1 MMNYQNI
8 LSIFKLILDNLLI
21 VAPSQIKYLNIIIMK
36 LLKLCLFFTSFLF
49 LTGFVHLPAVLGPA
63 ITAATSGNLAK
74 ATAQLVFDNEFK
86 KKTGKSSLSYI
97 TEEVSKNNKEN
108 QINEDFKNL
117 IEKRIKTVHQKLVDQ
132 NNEPKIIKDFKL
144 LVEKR
149 VKFTHKKLIQQ
160 KINQ

>member
-1 MMNYQNI
+1 M
-8 LSIFKLILDNLLI
+8 DNLLI
-21 VAPSQIKYLNIIIMK
+21 VAFKQIKYPNLMNLRI
-36 LLKLCLFFTSFLF
+36 LKISLFFASFLF
-49 LTGFVHLPAVLGPA
+49 LTGFVPLPAVLGPA

-97 TEEVSKNNKEN
+97 TEEVSKNNEQKR
-108 QINEDFKNL
+108 INDNFKDL
-117 IEKRIKTVHQKLVDQ
+117 IEKRVKIVHQKLVDQ
-132 NNEPKIIKDFKL
+132 KNETKIIKDFKL

-149 VKFTHKKLIQQ
+149 VELTHKKLLQQ

>member
-1 MMNYQNI
+1 M
-8 LSIFKLILDNLLI
+8 IFRF
-21 VAPSQIKYLNIIIMK
+21 
-36 LLKLCLFFTSFLF
+36 LKVSLFFSSFLF
-49 LTGFVHLPAVLGPA
+49 LTGFVPLPAVLGPA

-97 TEEVSKNNKEN
+97 TEEVSKNNQEN
-108 QINEDFKNL
+108 RINKDFKDL
-117 IEKRIKTVHQKLVDQ
+117 IEKRVEIVHQKLVDQ
-132 NNEPKIIKDFKL
+132 NSESKVIKDFKL

-149 VKFTHKKLIQQ
+149 IELTHRKLIQQ

>member
-1 MMNYQNI
+1 
-8 LSIFKLILDNLLI
+8 
-21 VAPSQIKYLNIIIMK
+21 MK

-86 KKTGKSSLSYI
+86 KKTGKSSLNYI

-117 IEKRIKTVHQKLVDQ
+117 IEKRVKTVHQKLVDQ

-149 VKFTHKKLIQQ
+149 VKFTHKKLMQQ

>member
-1 MMNYQNI
+1 MI
-8 LSIFKLILDNLLI
+8 L
-21 VAPSQIKYLNIIIMK
+21 K
-36 LLKLCLFFTSFLF
+36 LLKLCLFFTTFLF

-63 ITAATSGNLAK
+63 ITVATSGNLYK
-74 ATAQLVFDNEFK
+74 ASAQLVIDNEIK

-108 QINEDFKNL
+108 RINKDLRDL
-117 IEKRIKTVHQKLVDQ
+117 IEKRVKIVHQKLNDQ
-132 NNEPKIIKDFKL
+132 NKLDKEFKL

-149 VKFTHKKLIQQ
+149 VKLTHKKLIKQ

>member
-1 MMNYQNI
+1 M
-8 LSIFKLILDNLLI
+8 
-21 VAPSQIKYLNIIIMK
+21 IIRF
-36 LLKLCLFFTSFLF
+36 LKLSLFFTSFLF
-49 LTGFVHLPAVLGPA
+49 LTGFVPLPAVLGPA
-63 ITAATSGNLAK
+63 ITVAASGNLAK

-86 KKTGKSSLSYI
+86 KKTGKSSLGYI

-117 IEKRIKTVHQKLVDQ
+117 IEKRVKTVHQKLVDQ

-144 LVEKR
+144 LVENR
-149 VKFTHKKLIQQ
+149 VELTHQKLIKQ

>member
-1 MMNYQNI
+1 MI
-8 LSIFKLILDNLLI
+8 FRFLKISLLLSSL
-21 VAPSQIKYLNIIIMK
+21 
-36 LLKLCLFFTSFLF
+36 LF
-49 LTGFVHLPAVLGPA
+49 LTGFVPLPAVLGPA

-108 QINEDFKNL
+108 RLNKDFKDL
-117 IEKRIKTVHQKLVDQ
+117 VKKRVEITHRKIVDQ
-132 NNEPKIIKDFKL
+132 NNERKIIKDFKL

-149 VKFTHKKLIQQ
+149 VKLTHRKLTQ
-160 KINQ
+160 

>member
-1 MMNYQNI
+1 MI
-8 LSIFKLILDNLLI
+8 LRF
-21 VAPSQIKYLNIIIMK
+21 
-36 LLKLCLFFTSFLF
+36 LKLSLFFTSFLF
-49 LTGFVHLPAVLGPA
+49 LTGFVPLPAVLGPA
-63 ITAATSGNLAK
+63 VTVATSGNLAK

-86 KKTGKSSLSYI
+86 KKTGKSSLGYI

-117 IEKRIKTVHQKLVDQ
+117 IEKRVKTVHQKLVDQ

-149 VKFTHKKLIQQ
+149 VELTHQKLIKQ